1 MLAPDIY
8 SGMGVAAIMAKMV
21 HAGELIGVVV
31 VILLILAL
39 VLSLMTSMAGSSR
52 TLYQASLDGWLP
64 RYLSKCNSH
73 GAPVNAMW
81 TNLVFNLFLLLLSD
95 NVFII
100 GAANVGYLIFN
111 FLNLNAGWI
120 HRADRPNQYRPW
132 RAPTWLLVAGSI
144 LSFAN
149 LAFMGFGADIYGS
162 GTLATGLAFAALIVP
177 VFIYRHWIQD
187 KGSFPANMALDL
199 EYVDGQRIVKRAGIW
214 PYVTLVVGVLVV
226 AICHRLAVY

>member
-1 MLAPDIY
+1 
-8 SGMGVAAIMAKMV
+8 MV
-21 HAGELIGVVV
+21 HAGKLIGVVV

-81 TNLVFNLFLLLLSD
+81 TNLVFNLLLLLLSD
-95 NVFII
+95 NIFII

-120 HRADRPNQYRPW
+120 HRADRPNQFRPW
-132 RAPTWLLVAGSI
+132 RAPTWLLVAGSV

-149 LAFMGFGADIYGS
+149 LAFMGFGADIYGA

-187 KGSFPANMALDL
+187 KGSFPANMAQDL
-199 EYVDGQRIVKRAGIW
+199 EYVDGQRIVKRAGVW
-214 PYVTLVVGVLVV
+214 PYVVLIVGVLVV